1 MWRALISLSLALSA
15 CESALINPIGDLD
28 VCPTVQGEFP
38 PTDCAIVR
46 GAVRTPSGVPRVGFP
61 VRVDS
66 MVPEVGYYYASSTA
80 LTNSDG
86 VFEMTVYRVNRLQPR
101 TQPDTARLEIKTYAT
116 TDPRPGDHPT
126 GRVRVLMYFAELG
139 ETVRVT
145 LTDLIF

>member
-1 MWRALISLSLALSA
+1 MWRVLLSLTAVLAA

-28 VCPTVQGEFP
+28 ECPTLQSEFP

-46 GAVRTPSGVPRVGFP
+46 GSVRSPSGVPRVGFP

-66 MVPEVGYYYASSTA
+66 MVPQVGYHYASNTA
-80 LTNSDG
+80 VTDPDG
-86 VFEMTVYRVNRLQPR
+86 LFEITVYRITRLQPV
-101 TQPDTARLEIKTYAT
+101 TNPDTARIEIKTYAT
-116 TDPRPGDHPT
+116 AGPRPGDPPT
-126 GRVRVLMYFAELG
+126 GRVRVLMYFAPLG